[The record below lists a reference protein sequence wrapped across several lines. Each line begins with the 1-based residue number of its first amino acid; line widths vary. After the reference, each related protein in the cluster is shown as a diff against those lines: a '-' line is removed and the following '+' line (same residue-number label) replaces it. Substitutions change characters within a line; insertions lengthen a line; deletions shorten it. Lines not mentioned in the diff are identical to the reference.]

1 MSSTAGTWIKML
13 GAGIIMCVGGPM
25 LVEKIRPTPEE
36 LRERFSPEIRQRN
49 LEQGDRR
56 EREFDEYVTKLKEWS
71 KSDKSIWVAAHE
83 MEEKRRA
90 AETEQRDQAKE
101 AARIQRKAMKQEMV
115 GEE

>member
-1 MSSTAGTWIKML
+1 
-13 GAGIIMCVGGPM
+13 M

-36 LRERFSPEIRQRN
+36 LRARFSPEIRQRN

-71 KSDKSIWVAAHE
+71 KSDKSSTLSSILYTLLVWLMMDSVDSVWVAAHE

-90 AETEQRDQAKE
+90 TETEQRDQAKE
-101 AARIQRKAMKQEMV
+101 AVRIQREAMKQEMV